1 MIVPDLTFF
10 AAAYMSNT
18 PPPMTFSV
26 IAEQEAQ
33 DNVYVTDDKDNL
45 FYQSSQL
52 EKTIATAEQFKQN
65 KHNFNII
72 SGKISVGNVKL
83 CSLFDVF
90 DFCRNIKAEQSALT
104 YCYEQTT
111 SKRIF
116 EKATLQS
123 VLNFYD
129 TENSNNISVQ
139 KVTSYIGAKAAVQE
153 NEDLQEPVKFK
164 KEEPEQTTKVDSLPL
179 SSKGE
184 EDAFTHKESGAR
196 DAFSAEDSS
205 SSRGSL
211 E

>member
-1 MIVPDLTFF
+1 MIVPDFTFF
-10 AAAYMSNT
+10 AAAYMFNT
-18 PPPMTFSV
+18 PPIAFSV
-26 IAEQEAQ
+26 IAEQEVQ
-33 DNVYVTDDKDNL
+33 DSVYVTGGKDNF

-65 KHNFNII
+65 KHNFDII
-72 SGKISVGNVKL
+72 SGQINAGNVKL
-83 CSLFDVF
+83 FSLFDAF

-104 YCYEQTT
+104 YCYEQITP
-111 SKRIF
+111 RCIF

-129 TENSNNISVQ
+129 TKHSNNISIQ
-139 KVTSYIGAKAAVQE
+139 KITSYIGAKAAVRG
-153 NEDLQEPVKFK
+153 NEDLQEPVKLK
-164 KEEPEQTTKVDSLPL
+164 KEEPEQTTKLDSLPL

-184 EDAFTHKESGAR
+184 EDAFTHKESGAS

-205 SSRGSL
+205 SSRSSL